1 MVLHGC
7 HEHLL
12 LAPAPAPA
20 PAAPPAPAPA
30 APAPAPASAAPDLVL
45 CATLSLAALPPAVQA
60 LLLVLHFLP
69 ALVLAL
75 IARHLYLLHG
85 WCPHLAA
92 LQRWWLAQ
100 C

>member
-1 MVLHGC
+1 MLMNLMLMVLHGC

-12 LAPAPAPA
+12 LAAPA
-20 PAAPPAPAPA
+20 APA
-30 APAPAPASAAPDLVL
+30 APAPAARVL

-60 LLLVLHFLP
+60 LPLVLRLLP

-85 WCPHLAA
+85 WCLHLAA
-92 LQRWWLAQ
+92 LRWLAQ
-100 C
+100 W